1 MGTAWRKKM
10 CPRRKSSFKSRTTSL
25 SCFLPRPFR
34 EIGRGSVAEVFCPA
48 MEDLFLRGAFT
59 EGAFQ

>member
-1 MGTAWRKKM
+1 M
-10 CPRRKSSFKSRTTSL
+10 